1 MTVYDITFKVQYR
14 RVVRVEAED
23 EDTACERADAE
34 VMGEIPAGKIRG
46 SLDVDL
52 YGIETVKAD
61 E

>member
-14 RVVRVEAED
+14 RTIRVEAED
-23 EDTACERADAE
+23 EDTACERADETVRADL
-34 VMGEIPAGKIRG
+34 AGVRFRG
-46 SLDVDL
+46 VLDVDL